1 MIPEVPLL
9 VMLVKLVDQIPVPR
23 QPQKRGRGRPK
34 TYPDRLIVKALVVM
48 VIRRIYSAYGLLA
61 FLEQETALTRQL
73 RQLLT
78 LPDGR
83 FPSRRTWER
92 RLQALPDTLPGLIG
106 ALGRHLVNLIQPW
119 AHLGRAAAV
128 DSTPLRANGGVWHKK
143 HREQGIVPHSS
154 IDTEANWSKSGYHG
168 WWDGWKLHF
177 ACAVTRFWL
186 PLAAELTVANTYDAH
201 VAPALI
207 RQLPAEVR
215 YVLGDRHYDDEAHQ
229 VHSACRLSDRFLV
242 PPKAGPYP
250 HTDAGSPVR
259 RVLHQLRS
267 KAMEPFNGLFKNLFG
282 WHGQVPVKGLQ
293 RVRLVVLGAVF
304 VYQLLLLYQ
313 FQAGLPL
320 GKGVKSLL
328 QAA

>member
-9 VMLVKLVDQIPVPR
+9 VILVKLVEQIPVPDH
-23 QPQKRGRGRPK
+23 PQKRGRGRPK

-73 RQLLT
+73 RHLLT

-106 ALGRHLVNLIQPW
+106 ALGRHLVSLIQPW
-119 AHLGRAAAV
+119 AAMGRAAAV

-168 WWDGWKLHF
+168 WWYGWKLHF

-207 RQLPAEVR
+207 RQLPTEVR
-215 YVLGDRHYDDEAHQ
+215 YVLGDRHYNDEAGQ
-229 VHSACRLSDRFLV
+229 VHTVCRLSDRFLV
-242 PPKAGPYP
+242 TPKAGPYP
-250 HTDAGSPVR
+250 HTDDGSPVR

-267 KAMEPFNGLFKNLFG
+267 KAVEPFNGSFKSLFQ
-282 WHGQVPVKGLQ
+282 WHGQVPLKGLQ
-293 RVRLVVLGAVF
+293 RVRLFVLGAVF